1 MKYCIKITV
10 ETESEERVIE
20 IIDSVMKI
28 TPYEQ
33 RCNVDGREIA
43 TVNAKN
49 KSEAIAA
56 LEMLLDTVRNKHY
69 DEAINERV
77 LVTNEGINIS

>member
-28 TPYEQ
+28 APHAQ
-33 RCNVDGREIA
+33 RRDIDGREIA